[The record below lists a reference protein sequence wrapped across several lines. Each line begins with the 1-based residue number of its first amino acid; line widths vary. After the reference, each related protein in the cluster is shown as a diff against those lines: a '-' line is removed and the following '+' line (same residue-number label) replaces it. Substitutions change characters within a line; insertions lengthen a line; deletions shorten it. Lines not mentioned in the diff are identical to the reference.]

1 MPKVIMQGKF
11 NIRVY
16 GLWINERQEILL
28 SDERMGEFQFT
39 KFPGGG
45 LEYGEGLHEGLKREW
60 QEELGVEI
68 EILDHFYTTDFF
80 QSSAFHSDTQIISVY
95 YWVRPLKAPVGIFS
109 SSPFDF
115 KKENEQ
121 EEVFRWKSIEN
132 LHPDDVTLPID
143 RVVIQK
149 MLTKS

>member
-1 MPKVIMQGKF
+1 MMGRF

-16 GLWINERQEILL
+16 GLWINDRQEILL
-28 SDERMGEFQFT
+28 SDERMGDFRFT

-45 LEYGEGLHEGLKREW
+45 LEFGEGLHDGLKREW
-60 QEELGVEI
+60 REELGVEI

-80 QSSAFHSDTQIISVY
+80 QSSAFHTETQIISIY
-95 YWVRPLKAPVGIFS
+95 YLVRPLKMPEVVFS

-115 KKENEQ
+115 KTEEYQ
-121 EEVFRWKSIEN
+121 EEVFRWKSLDQLQPEN
-132 LHPDDVTLPID
+132 VSLPID

-149 MLTKS
+149 MLKLP

>member
-1 MPKVIMQGKF
+1 MGRF

-16 GLWINERQEILL
+16 GLWINDRQEILL
-28 SDERMGEFQFT
+28 SDERMGDFRFT

-45 LEYGEGLHEGLKREW
+45 LEYGEGLYDGLKREW
-60 QEELGVEI
+60 REELGVEI

-80 QSSAFHSDTQIISVY
+80 QSSAFHTETQIISIY
-95 YWVRPLKAPVGIFS
+95 YLVRPLKMPEVVFS

-115 KKENEQ
+115 KTEEYQ
-121 EEVFRWKSIEN
+121 EEVFRWKSLDQQQPEN
-132 LHPDDVTLPID
+132 VSLPID

-149 MLTKS
+149 MLKLP